1 MNVDIIKAVVWAV
14 ITLAL
19 IGLLVK
25 FWRADRQQ
33 VAKLKELEAFKERY
47 RCEMVNL
54 YRWFASDTCTLQVL
68 DWLDQQMI
76 GGRLRPH
83 GEARENIVMHGVQ
96 AVRQAVRD
104 SHFNDKCRG
113 AAEAMC
119 VSESEA
125 SRRVPDEIVLDAGA
139 MADLR
144 NAWIEGIDFD
154 VFMAMGIRELLN
166 GRRVNVITER
176 RELLDG
182 GKVAGLSEPRLVT
195 ITNDLGERLWPVDAE
210 LYADGGQLGQPSP
223 VQVTY
228 ELVKP
233 TVDEKIDE
241 ILKLMRQFG
250 ISAQDGVKISLTGVT
265 SPEQA
270 HAVATHIRAGEGIR
284 VASESLVPLSRPVPS
299 GWVVVGRSEEPGD
312 LPRYLGPLEGWM
324 DDPRRAVLF
333 GNKEAAISA
342 AATLNMVCPRDV
354 DVAWMVYSHDRGNYV
369 EQAQ

>member
-1 MNVDIIKAVVWAV
+1 MNADIIKAVIWTV
-14 ITLAL
+14 ITLAM

-33 VAKLKELEAFKERY
+33 VTKLKELEEFKERY
-47 RCEMVNL
+47 RCEMINL
-54 YRWFASDTCTLQVL
+54 YRWFASDTCTLFVL
-68 DWLDQQMI
+68 DWLDAQMV

-83 GEARENIVMHGVQ
+83 GEARENVASHGVQ

-104 SHFNDKCRG
+104 SHFNDRCRG
-113 AAEAMC
+113 AADAACSM
-119 VSESEA
+119 EA

-154 VFMAMGIRELLN
+154 VFMAMGIRELLK

-182 GKVAGLSEPRLVT
+182 GKVAGISEPRLMA
-195 ITNDLGERLWPVDAE
+195 ITNDLGERLWPTDEGV
-210 LYADGGQLGQPSP
+210 YATDGDTDERWKSP

-250 ISAQDGVKISLTGVT
+250 ISAQDGVKINLTGVT
-265 SPEQA
+265 SAAQA
-270 HAVATHIRAGEGIR
+270 QEVATHIRAGEGIR
-284 VASESLVPLSRPVPS
+284 VASEALVPLARPVPS
-299 GWVVVGRSEEPGD
+299 GWAVVGRSEEPGD

-354 DVAWMVYSHDRGNYV
+354 DVVWMVYSPHLGNYV

>member
-1 MNVDIIKAVVWAV
+1 MSAEVIKAVIWTV
-14 ITLAL
+14 ITLAM

-47 RCEMVNL
+47 RCEMINL
-54 YRWFASDTCTLQVL
+54 YRWFSSDTCTLFVL
-68 DWLDQQMI
+68 DWLDTQMVS
-76 GGRLRPH
+76 GRLRPH
-83 GEARENIVMHGVQ
+83 GEARENVVMHGVQ

-104 SHFNDKCRG
+104 SHFNDRCRG
-113 AAEAMC
+113 AADAMC
-119 VSESEA
+119 ATEA
-125 SRRVPDEIVLDAGA
+125 ARRVPDEIVLDVGV

-154 VFMAMGIRELLN
+154 VFMALGVKQLHE
-166 GRRVNVITER
+166 GRRINVITER

-182 GKVAGLSEPRLVT
+182 GKVAGLSEPRLMA

-210 LYADGGQLGQPSP
+210 LYADGGQLGEPSP

-233 TVDEKIDE
+233 TVDEKLDE
-241 ILKLMRQFG
+241 ILKLMHQFG
-250 ISAQDGVKISLTGVT
+250 TSAKDIVNISLTGVT

-270 HAVATHIRAGEGIR
+270 ESIARHVSACEGTR
-284 VASESLVPLSRPVPS
+284 VSRETLVPLSRPVPS
-299 GWVVVGRSEEPGD
+299 GWAVVGRSEEPGD

-354 DVAWMVYSHDRGNYV
+354 SVVWMVYDEGLGNYL
-369 EQAQ
+369 EQVQ

>member
-1 MNVDIIKAVVWAV
+1 MNADIIKAVIWTV

-47 RCEMVNL
+47 RCEMISM
-54 YRWFASDTCTLQVL
+54 YRWFASDPCTLFVL
-68 DWLDQQMI
+68 DWLDAQMV
-76 GGRLRPH
+76 GGSLRPH
-83 GEARENIVMHGVQ
+83 GEARENVASHGVQ

-104 SHFNDKCRG
+104 SHFNDRCRG
-113 AAEAMC
+113 AAEATCAMP
-119 VSESEA
+119 
-125 SRRVPDEIVLDAGA
+125 VPEQPSISQSQI
-139 MADLR
+139 ADLR
-144 NAWIEGIDFD
+144 DACSEGVHPDL
-154 VFMAMGIRELLN
+154 FMALCVNEMLR
-166 GRRVNVITER
+166 GRTLKVITER
-176 RELLDG
+176 REHLNPLDG
-182 GKVAGLSEPRLVT
+182 VSAPVVRQIV
-195 ITNDLGERLWPVDAE
+195 NDLGERVWPRDENV
-210 LYADGGQLGQPSP
+210 YATEPDGRMGEARH
-223 VQVTY
+223 VEVTY

-233 TVDEKIDE
+233 TVDEKVDE

-250 ISAQDGVKISLTGVT
+250 ISAQDGVSISLTGVT

-270 HAVATHIRAGEGIR
+270 HAVATRIRAGEGIR
-284 VASESLVPLSRPVPS
+284 VASESLVPLARPVPG
-299 GWVVVGRSEEPGD
+299 GWAVVGRSEEPGD

-354 DVAWMVYSHDRGNYV
+354 SVVWMVYSHHLGNYV
-369 EQAQ
+369 EQEQ